1 MSRSLVKSRF
11 QVLVMWT
18 IKINKCSVILHS
30 LPTVFAD
37 PFRDLFLAAISL
49 RKGKEPTLRGRA
61 AGRQIH
67 SSSVDDQKSSAK

>member
-1 MSRSLVKSRF
+1 MSKSLVKSRF

-30 LPTVFAD
+30 LPTVFGD

-49 RKGKEPTLRGRA
+49 RKGKEPTLRA